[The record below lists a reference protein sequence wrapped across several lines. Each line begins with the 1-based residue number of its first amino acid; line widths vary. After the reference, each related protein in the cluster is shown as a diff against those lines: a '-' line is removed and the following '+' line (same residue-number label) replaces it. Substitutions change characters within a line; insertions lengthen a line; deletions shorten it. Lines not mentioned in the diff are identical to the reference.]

1 VDDATIEIM
10 LRWKQDNEFVVR
22 EVQARLA
29 ELTIQQDAANNS
41 TNGLNSAIMRTVA
54 LGPWWVSL
62 ILAIVTI
69 MPSFVIVVGA
79 AAVILTAFAVAGAAA
94 FALVAGLA
102 VAFVAVGAAIGA
114 LGLSQM
120 GGTDP
125 GAAVDKAQK
134 ALDAAAET
142 HENALKVAQ
151 IAQVRW
157 DTEQTKH
164 TPANAM
170 QLAQSWERA
179 ADAQAKLTTAQQ
191 NYNAAAALANGPM
204 NTLRENLEAML
215 VTWGKQAAP
224 ITATFLT
231 WLDKG
236 VPAVTALGTSII
248 TWFGDRLPGVLS
260 GISKILQDLT
270 PTFNQFGQF
279 FAATMD
285 KVFNMTAIGPGGT
298 IVTMGQLFVGVMQG
312 MVAAV
317 QGLMSNFTALT
328 AWFLER
334 LPTTGKVVG
343 EIFSFIGNVV
353 QGVGRTWGS
362 LADWLV
368 QNWPAITSLAAAAI
382 KSISDQWAI
391 IKPQWD
397 SFISKEGPA
406 LYVVL
411 KYVAENFGGIFT
423 AIMSIVVVFGILVVG
438 LLAIIGTIGLL
449 ISKLSE
455 LANAINNNP
464 VVKLAGTLK
473 DLLGSGGGGSTN
485 ITNPARQAPNQV
497 NHITVNAAN
506 NPQAVATAID
516 SALRQRG
523 FSGTQTV

>member
-62 ILAIVTI
+62 ILAITTI

-285 KVFNMTAIGPGGT
+285 KVFSMTAIGPGGT
-298 IVTMGQLFVGVMQG
+298 IVTMGQLFTQVMQG

-317 QGLMSNFTALT
+317 QGLMSNFAALT
-328 AWFLER
+328 GWFLER

-343 EIFSFIGNVV
+343 EIFSFIGNVI

-368 QNWPAITSLAAAAI
+368 QNWPTITNLAARAI
-382 KSISDQWAI
+382 QSITEQWMI
-391 IKPQWD
+391 LKPQWD
-397 SFISKEGPA
+397 DFTSKVGPA
-406 LYVVL
+406 FLAVL
-411 KYVAENFGGIFT
+411 RFVADNAG
-423 AIMSIVVVFGILVVG
+423 AIVPILEG
-438 LLAIIGTIGLL
+438 LAFVLSMIAIGVLAIVGAISWL
-449 ISKLSE
+449 IIRLGDLRRAIDDNPILKWLIPGQA
-455 LANAINNNP
+455 LA
-464 VVKLAGTLK
+464 TL
-473 DLLGSGGGGSTN
+473 GGGGGPPH
-485 ITNPARQAPNQV
+485 ITNPARQASNV
-497 NHITVNAAN
+497 TNHITVNAAN
-506 NPQAVATAID
+506 NPQDVATAVD
-516 SALRQRG
+516 SVLRQRG
-523 FSGTQTV
+523 FRQLG